1 MLYGSETWRTTKTNR
16 NKLQT
21 FTNRCLRNILG
32 IRWPDVISNEDLW
45 ARTSQVSIETD
56 IRKRKW
62 GWIGHTFRK
71 PQSNVTRQALEWNPQ
86 GRRRVGRPRQTWRR
100 STDAEV
106 KAAGMTWAELRRTAQ
121 NRVRWRTAVAAL
133 CSPTQPEA

>member
-62 GWIGHTFRK
+62 GWIGHTLRK

-121 NRVRWRTAVAAL
+121 NRGCWRTAVAAL
-133 CSPTQPEA
+133 CSPTEPEA